1 MSGEIERIKRQDAL
15 IESLREEARTW
26 KEAFIR
32 SRDESEG
39 NTWIFMDD
47 GDDHPESLTCPVVI
61 SADHFREFVSLRERY
76 KNENDDI

>member
-15 IESLREEARTW
+15 IESLREEVRTW

-47 GDDHPESLTCPVVI
+47 GDDHPESLTCPVII
-61 SADHFREFVSLRERY
+61 SADQLREFLKCRELS
-76 KNENDDI
+76 K